1 MSASENTGRFIAAFN
16 ERRRLAKDGAPAWL
30 EELRQAGMKSF
41 AQLGFPTTR
50 NEEWKHTNVEPAV
63 SLPFGRA
70 NGEGKNFRSED
81 ILARA
86 FVETDAPRLVFLNGV
101 YAPELSSATGLPA
114 GASLVSLA
122 ELNTRN
128 DRSWAEQIGRYADLR
143 RNAFVALNSAFL
155 SDGAVVIIPPG
166 CRLAR
171 PIYLVYAS
179 GASERPLVSYP
190 RTLILLGADSE
201 ARIVESYAGVDGGKY
216 FCNAVTELVG
226 GAASIAHHCRLQN
239 EGEAAFHMGTLTAH
253 VGNGAHLSANAVTL
267 GGALVRNNVH
277 VTLDGEGAECVLNGL
292 YIGDGKQHIDN
303 FTEIEHAKPRATSL
317 ELYKG
322 ILAGAA
328 RGVFNGKIIVHK
340 DAQKSDARQTN
351 RNLLLS
357 ADAVV
362 NTQPQLEIY
371 ADDVKCSHGSTIG
384 QLDGDALF
392 YLRSRG
398 LGPAEARSLLSFAF
412 ASDIVGRLK
421 IESLRRRLDDYLV
434 QRFRKI

>member
-1 MSASENTGRFIAAFN
+1 
-16 ERRRLAKDGAPAWL
+16 
-30 EELRQAGMKSF
+30 
-41 AQLGFPTTR
+41 
-50 NEEWKHTNVEPAV
+50 
-63 SLPFGRA
+63 
-70 NGEGKNFRSED
+70 
-81 ILARA
+81 
-86 FVETDAPRLVFLNGV
+86 
-101 YAPELSSATGLPA
+101 
-114 GASLVSLA
+114 
-122 ELNTRN
+122 
-128 DRSWAEQIGRYADLR
+128 
-143 RNAFVALNSAFL
+143 
-155 SDGAVVIIPPG
+155 
-166 CRLAR
+166 
-171 PIYLVYAS
+171 
-179 GASERPLVSYP
+179 
-190 RTLILLGADSE
+190 
-201 ARIVESYAGVDGGKY
+201 
-216 FCNAVTELVG
+216 
-226 GAASIAHHCRLQN
+226 
-239 EGEAAFHMGTLTAH
+239 
-253 VGNGAHLSANAVTL
+253 
-267 GGALVRNNVH
+267 VRNNVY
-277 VTLDGEGAECVLNGL
+277 VRLDGEGAECVLNGL
-292 YIGDGKQHIDN
+292 YIGDAKQHIDN
-303 FTEIEHAKPRATSL
+303 FTEIEHVKPRATSL

-434 QRFRKI
+434 ERFRKI